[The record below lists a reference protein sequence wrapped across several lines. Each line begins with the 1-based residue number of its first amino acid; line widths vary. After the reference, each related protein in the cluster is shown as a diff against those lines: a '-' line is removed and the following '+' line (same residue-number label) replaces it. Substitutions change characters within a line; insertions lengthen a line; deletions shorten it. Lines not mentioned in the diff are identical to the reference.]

1 MKWILVLACA
11 ASGPL
16 SELDTEQIDAGLRR
30 SAAEDRS
37 FDQRLYDAARD
48 ALGTPY
54 QDGPLGEGPEG
65 KYDTDPRVDFGK
77 VDCVTYVEQT
87 VALAT
92 ASSYDEMF
100 ANLQKIRYHGAKT
113 DFENRNHFMISDWI
127 ANNPFNVDV
136 TDELGVETDKVSR
149 TISRKGF
156 FERVKAPGLGVH
168 TPDEEIT
175 LSIVPTAKTKQAEE
189 YMPSPS
195 LIVFVGKVD
204 WLFSLH
210 CGLYLR
216 DENGRGRLYHGS
228 LKAGEVVEV
237 DLADYMNQQAD
248 RYIGFT
254 AYRIDEPDF
263 AENDGAQQ
271 R

>member
-1 MKWILVLACA
+1 MRLLLVSVLL

-16 SELDTEQIDAGLRR
+16 QATDEQQLDAFLRE
-30 SAAEDRS
+30 AAAQGRP
-37 FDQRLYDAARD
+37 FDQRLFDAARD

-65 KYDTDPRVDFGK
+65 KFDTDPRVDFGK

-87 VALAT
+87 LALAT
-92 ASSYDEMF
+92 ASSYEEMF
-100 ANLQKIRYHGAKT
+100 LNLQRIRYREGRT
-113 DFENRNHFMISDWI
+113 DFENRNHFMISDWV
-127 ANNPFNVDV
+127 ANNAFHIDV
-136 TDELGVETDKVSR
+136 TDDLGVETDKVSR

-156 FERVKAPGLGVH
+156 FERVNAPGLGLD
-168 TPDEEIT
+168 TPDEEIA
-175 LSIVPTAKTKQAEE
+175 LSVVPPSKTKQAEE
-189 YMPSPS
+189 NMPSPS

-216 DENGRGRLYHGS
+216 DEDGRGRLYHGS
-228 LKAGEVVEV
+228 SKAGEVVEV
-237 DLADYMNQQAD
+237 DLADYMNQQAG
-248 RYIGFT
+248 RYIGFS

-263 AENDGAQQ
+263 AGNDGAEQ

>member
-1 MKWILVLACA
+1 
-11 ASGPL
+11 
-16 SELDTEQIDAGLRR
+16 
-30 SAAEDRS
+30 
-37 FDQRLYDAARD
+37 
-48 ALGTPY
+48 
-54 QDGPLGEGPEG
+54 
-65 KYDTDPRVDFGK
+65 
-77 VDCVTYVEQT
+77 
-87 VALAT
+87 
-92 ASSYDEMF
+92 
-100 ANLQKIRYHGAKT
+100 
-113 DFENRNHFMISDWI
+113 
-127 ANNPFNVDV
+127 
-136 TDELGVETDKVSR
+136 
-149 TISRKGF
+149 
-156 FERVKAPGLGVH
+156 
-168 TPDEEIT
+168 
-175 LSIVPTAKTKQAEE
+175 
-189 YMPSPS
+189 MPSPS

-263 AENDGAQQ
+263 AANDGAQQ

>member
-1 MKWILVLACA
+1 MNWLLVIA
-11 ASGPL
+11 AVAADPL
-16 SELDTEQIDAGLRR
+16 YEQNEAQMDDYARVQAEAGQ
-30 SAAEDRS
+30 S
-37 FDQRLYDAARD
+37 FEARLTAVARD

-65 KYDTDPRVDFGK
+65 KYDTDPMVDFGQ

-87 VALAT
+87 VALAA
-92 ASSYDEMF
+92 ASNYEEMF
-100 ANLQKIRYHGAKT
+100 SNLQKIRYRGGKT
-113 DFENRNHFMISDWI
+113 DYENRNHFMISDWV
-127 ANNPFNVDV
+127 ANNPFHVDV
-136 TDELGVETDKVSR
+136 TGQLGVETDKISR
-149 TISRKGF
+149 TISRRDF
-156 FERVKAPGLGVH
+156 FERVKAPGLGAD

-175 LSIVPTAKTKQAEE
+175 LSVVPAAKTKQAEKN
-189 YMPSPS
+189 MPSPS

-228 LKAGEVVEV
+228 SKAGEVVEL
-237 DLADYMNQQAD
+237 DLADYMNQQAE

-254 AYRIDEPDF
+254 AYRIDEPTF
-263 AENDGAQQ
+263 NEEDGQE
-271 R
+271 

>member
-16 SELDTEQIDAGLRR
+16 SELDTEQIDAGLHR

-113 DFENRNHFMISDWI
+113 DFENRNHFMISD
-127 ANNPFNVDV
+127 
-136 TDELGVETDKVSR
+136 
-149 TISRKGF
+149 
-156 FERVKAPGLGVH
+156 
-168 TPDEEIT
+168 
-175 LSIVPTAKTKQAEE
+175 
-189 YMPSPS
+189 
-195 LIVFVGKVD
+195 
-204 WLFSLH
+204 
-210 CGLYLR
+210 
-216 DENGRGRLYHGS
+216 
-228 LKAGEVVEV
+228 
-237 DLADYMNQQAD
+237 
-248 RYIGFT
+248 
-254 AYRIDEPDF
+254 
-263 AENDGAQQ
+263 
-271 R
+271 

>member
-1 MKWILVLACA
+1 MKWMLILACI
-11 ASGPL
+11 ASGPMA
-16 SELDTEQIDAGLRR
+16 ERDPGQIDAELRE
-30 SAAEDRS
+30 AAAQGTP
-37 FDQRLYDAARD
+37 FAQRLFDAARD

-65 KYDTDPRVDFGK
+65 KYDTDPMVDFGK

-92 ASSYDEMF
+92 ASSYEEMF
-100 ANLQKIRYHGAKT
+100 ANLQKIRYRDGKT
-113 DFENRNHFMISDWI
+113 DYENRNHFMISDWV
-127 ANNPFNVDV
+127 ANNAFHVDV
-136 TDELGVETDKVSR
+136 TEQLGVETDKISR

-156 FERVKAPGLGVH
+156 FERVKAPGLGLD

-175 LSIVPTAKTKQAEE
+175 LSVVPTAKTKQAEE
-189 YMPSPS
+189 NMPSPS
-195 LIVFVGKVD
+195 LVVFVGKVD

-216 DENGRGRLYHGS
+216 DKDGRGRLYHGS
-228 LKAGEVVEV
+228 SKAGEVVEM
-237 DLADYMNQQAD
+237 DLADYMNQQAE

-254 AYRIDEPDF
+254 AYRIDEPEF
-263 AENDGAQQ
+263 GPKGK
-271 R
+271 